1 MILNKIVSA
10 KKEEVAYLKRARPLQ
25 DLKAVIHDLTSPRNF
40 REAISSRDCAII
52 AEVKG
57 RSPSKGL
64 LREDFDP
71 VKIASIYEGNGAA
84 AISVLTDR
92 EFFGGNKSYLADI
105 KKYVRLPLLRKDF
118 IIDPYQ
124 IYETRSLNGD
134 AILLIAGLL
143 EEDQLRE
150 YIHLAESL
158 GLSALVEVHSMNE
171 LDKTLAAGAA
181 VIGINNRDLRTFSTD
196 IKTSMNLAPH
206 IPSDRTIISESGIHT
221 RNDIETLIKA
231 GFHAFLIGET
241 LMLSENIGTKL
252 KELLGRG

>member
-1 MILNKIVSA
+1 MILNKIVNA
-10 KKEEVAYLKRARPLQ
+10 KKEDVAYLKQARPLQ
-25 DLKAVIHDLTSPRNF
+25 DLKAVIQDLPSPHNF

-52 AEVKG
+52 AEVK
-57 RSPSKGL
+57 RCSPSKGI

-84 AISVLTDR
+84 AISVLTDQ

-105 KKYVRLPLLRKDF
+105 KNCVRLPLLRKDF

-134 AILLIAGLL
+134 AVLLIASIL

-158 GLSALVEVHSMNE
+158 DLAVLVEVHSMEE
-171 LDKTLAAGAA
+171 LDKALAVGADI
-181 VIGINNRDLRTFSTD
+181 IGINNRDLRTFSTD
-196 IKTSMNLAPH
+196 IMTSMNLAHHVPAG
-206 IPSDRTIISESGIHT
+206 RTIISESGIHT
-221 RNDIETLIKA
+221 RNDIELLMKA

-241 LMLSENIGTKL
+241 LMLSENIGKKL
-252 KELLGRG
+252 KELLGKG